1 MVPRARGYGGFVPPH
16 PHATVRIPSDDSF
29 PGRGE
34 RRYPRAPGSGV
45 PPERFPFRANPVG
58 GVDPTPR
65 EHLAVPPAA
74 DEHTTEGGH
83 VDEFQTL
90 HRPRVRVRVHAGV
103 SPLRP
108 PPLRRR
114 RRRENALRRR
124 SAIRART
131 RRPVVVQP
139 TRRRAVG
146 GVTRLASR
154 SGRRRFEPRRRRKRR
169 APRGEMSIPEVLG
182 VGGGAPRATR
192 GGRRREAPRR
202 KRAKHQVQHVARKV
216 ERRGRA
222 GIRTSLVRIPR
233 QRRRFFSGRGEG
245 RPGTRGRGRRGTRGR
260 GRRGT
265 PRTRRRRRARPI
277 TLGRDGDEDGRAS
290 RRGTIR
296 TRRRRRR
303 K

>member
-1 MVPRARGYGGFVPPH
+1 MVPRARGYGGFVSPH
-16 PHATVRIPSDDSF
+16 PHATVRIPRDDSF
-29 PGRGE
+29 PRRGE

-45 PPERFPFRANPVG
+45 PPERFPFRADPVG

-114 RRRENALRRR
+114 RRRENALRRCP
-124 SAIRART
+124 AIRART

-182 VGGGAPRATR
+182 VGGGAPRATC
-192 GGRRREAPRR
+192 GGRRREAPWR

-233 QRRRFFSGRGEG
+233 QRRRIFLGGIR
-245 RPGTRGRGRRGTRGR
+245 RRRGRGKGRPGTRGR

-303 K
+303 